1 MTALQSLLQMFDT
14 IKSKSSRSMVMGLKH
29 PNTTQIPPF
38 SLNVEDDVLSN
49 VQIATD
55 YNINTSTANN
65 QLIFIALK
73 ALAYN

>member
-1 MTALQSLLQMFDT
+1 
-14 IKSKSSRSMVMGLKH
+14 MVMGLKH
-29 PNTTQIPPF
+29 PNTAQIPPF